1 MPDAGNTEVFTGR
14 KMRHCL
20 LACPAA
26 HWTHQLETGLPRNE
40 LKPQEGEG
48 NPGMNVTSGTSGMQ
62 QLPPEDHVGP
72 QPNRSPHPTPSVASP
87 RHSLSGVNRC
97 GTRVQHLLGVR
108 SPLQSGVSDRWTQ
121 AGHSTGSSH
130 RGFYTVLPTP
140 QGLCPTQLGC
150 LVLPC

>member
-1 MPDAGNTEVFTGR
+1 
-14 KMRHCL
+14 
-20 LACPAA
+20 
-26 HWTHQLETGLPRNE
+26 
-40 LKPQEGEG
+40 
-48 NPGMNVTSGTSGMQ
+48 MNVTSGTSGMQ
-62 QLPPEDHVGP
+62 QLPAEDHVGS

-108 SPLQSGVSDRWTQ
+108 SPLQSGVSDQWTQ

-130 RGFYTVLPTP
+130 RGFYTVLSTP